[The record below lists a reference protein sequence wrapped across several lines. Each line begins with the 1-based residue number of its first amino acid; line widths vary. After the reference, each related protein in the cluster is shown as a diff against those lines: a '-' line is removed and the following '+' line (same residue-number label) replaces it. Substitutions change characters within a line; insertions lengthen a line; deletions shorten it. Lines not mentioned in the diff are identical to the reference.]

1 MANETP
7 GNPKAGHVFLPPLE
21 QISFQVPREVG
32 VWDGTNDKSTLN
44 TLANDIPVAAEGPIN
59 SIPDIWARP
68 VLFNLFLPK
77 GQDTDPLVGR
87 VRQEWRGLLS
97 VLALRELSDFTV
109 ELDEVDLGKITVE
122 RLKQPLLRL
131 KPKAVEWGEVAHDW
145 SRLVLVRVRKDDEVV
160 CLGAFSPTTLVF
172 TGSDYWSRMKTRQ
185 KVAGALGPFL
195 STDKQGRKV
204 LTPPGPDD
212 KRSRP
217 LRVWVSKLR
226 EGLGSLDRKN
236 GFHSAIL
243 LKELDDWVDSLGGET
258 AGQGEYE
265 YVPPLKIET
274 ALTEGRPLYALLS
287 HRVQAVRTEAKG
299 LFSLRSRRP
308 LPEGARDVLVVT
320 ADLFRKGRA
329 VAESEWGLLSP
340 LAVRGG
346 NPEAELEKL
355 FPGESGTEFAGVKL
369 VNAFWIRPERYF
381 FSEKLLRI
389 RGSAWL
395 TGESFNGH
403 RNIILPMR
411 PRLLGCFSPEEVRK
425 ELKPRIEESEGRTK
439 VTIDLPVGT
448 GSDSVPVTREYTPS
462 EILEVEPFGI
472 ELFPRYLGPDWLRYY
487 VVAGESEAITCR
499 AFTSGMGGEV
509 SIDRYDRVGR
519 SGRPGATILA
529 LSAAPGTDGSRAFP
543 EAICLETKADGRERG
558 LLLLERDEKKI
569 EDRPERWTIGIDFGT
584 SNTNIWAER
593 WDNATSRSSGPAQ
606 PLSINLADCYR
617 TIAVVPEGVSQ
628 PDWLKDCFVPP
639 VEVTMPIASAVRVT
653 DPKRSEVLA
662 TSFAHFMTDLDV
674 PANVAAPIKFGNR
687 ELQGAFFDSLL
698 VLILLAGRPTA
709 GGPILRQAELRFTY
723 PKVFSRDEKQQF
735 IATWKERI
743 DHIHRAFIRSWED
756 LALGYQSQDSDSARD
771 FKSDGRES
779 YSPEFLISEGAA
791 AARFFTT
798 SQAIANNDRAS
809 TLEGLA
815 SVDVGGGTTD
825 FTLYT
830 RRGVAYDTSVLLA
843 GQAISRYLRKR
854 PSLWEKLFEPAI
866 ADKLKEAHRANQE
879 GQFDLFL
886 NFGLTRDASSILKRL
901 GSHATDSDLA
911 WLKRMILLQF
921 SSVAYFAGIVAGRD
935 ATVVALSRK
944 GTNPKFCWGGR
955 ASQFLAWLDGGRFD
969 PKGVT
974 AKVLEALYLN
984 SFARASRPKDDQK
997 DGVKG
1002 KFAAFILSPMPKA
1015 EAAAGVVASD
1025 QAHRASSESS
1035 GTLATMGG
1043 AGGHDQRDLS
1053 DELMSL
1059 GDDGSGAEESEM
1071 IGNKVLAGDEI
1082 ELLDRD
1088 ELVPAT
1094 EEVSEARLF
1103 NGPGGVVNVCG
1114 LPLSELSHFV
1124 RLCNHAFQRTEFI
1137 KDATEEFAPL
1147 RKNDQPTEH
1156 ARTVVTNVMAGLEKE
1171 ALKPA
1176 GKRNLEPIFFAE
1188 VKAYINQLLG
1198 PGR

>member
-1 MANETP
+1 MPNETL

-32 VWDGTNDKSTLN
+32 VWDGTNDKSALN

-68 VLFNLFLPK
+68 VMFNLFLPK
-77 GQDTDPLVGR
+77 GQDADPLVAR

-97 VLALRELSDFTV
+97 ILALRELSDFTV
-109 ELDEVDLGKITVE
+109 ELDEVDLGKVTVDK
-122 RLKQPLLRL
+122 LKQPLLKL
-131 KPKAVEWGEVAHDW
+131 KPKAVEWGGVSHDW
-145 SRLVLVRVRKDDEVV
+145 AHLVLVRVRKDDEVV

-172 TGSDYWSRMKTRQ
+172 TGSDYWSRMKSREKIT
-185 KVAGALGPFL
+185 AALDPFL
-195 STDKQGRKV
+195 STDRQGRKV

-217 LRVWVSKLR
+217 LRVWISKLA

-236 GFHSAIL
+236 GFHTAIL
-243 LKELDDWVDSLGGET
+243 LKELEDWLDALGGR
-258 AGQGEYE
+258 AAAQGEYE
-265 YVPPLKIET
+265 YVPPLKSE
-274 ALTEGRPLYALLS
+274 AQLTDGRPFYALLS
-287 HRVQAVRTEAKG
+287 HRVQAVRTEARG
-299 LFSLRSRRP
+299 LFSLRAGRP
-308 LPEGARDVLVVT
+308 LPEGTRDVLIVT
-320 ADLFRKGRA
+320 PDLFRKGKA

-340 LAVRGG
+340 LSVRGG

-355 FPGESGTEFAGVKL
+355 FPGESGTDFGGIKL
-369 VNAFWIRPERYF
+369 ERASWIRPERYF
-381 FSEKLLRI
+381 FSEKLLRV
-389 RGSAWL
+389 RGPAWL
-395 TGESFNGH
+395 SDESFNGH
-403 RNIILPMR
+403 RNVVLPLR
-411 PRLLGCFSPEEVRK
+411 QGLLDYFSPEQVWK
-425 ELKPRIEESEGRTK
+425 ELKPRIEEREGKTRI
-439 VTIDLPVGT
+439 TIELPVGT
-448 GSDSVPVTREYTPS
+448 GSDSVPVTREYAPS
-462 EILEVEPFGI
+462 EVVEIAPFGI

-487 VVAGESEAITCR
+487 LVTGETEAISCR
-499 AFTSGMGGEV
+499 PCTSRAGGEV

-519 SGRPGATILA
+519 NGRPGATILA
-529 LSAAPGTDGSRAFP
+529 LAAAPESDGSSAFP
-543 EAICLETKADGRERG
+543 EALCLVSKPDGRERG
-558 LLLLERDEKKI
+558 LLLLGRDEKKI

-584 SNTNIWAER
+584 SNTNIWVER
-593 WDNATSRSSGPAQ
+593 WDNATSTRVGSAQ
-606 PLSINLADCYR
+606 PLSINLGNCFR
-617 TIAVVPEGVSQ
+617 SIAASPEGVDRT
-628 PDWLKDCFVPP
+628 DWLKDCFVPP

-674 PANVAAPIKFGNR
+674 PANVTAPIKFGNR
-687 ELQGAFFDSLL
+687 ELQAAYFDSLL
-698 VLILLAGRPTA
+698 VLIFLAGRPTT

-735 IATWKERI
+735 VATWKERI
-743 DHIHRAFIRSWED
+743 DHVHRIFIRSWED
-756 LALGYQSQDSDSARD
+756 ITLGHQNQDSDSARD
-771 FKSDGRES
+771 FESHGRES
-779 YSPEFLISEGAA
+779 YLPEFLISEGAA

-798 SQAIANNDRAS
+798 SHAIADADRAT
-809 TLEGLA
+809 TLQGLA

-866 ADKLKEAHRANQE
+866 ADKLKEAHRNSHE

-886 NFGLTRDASSILKRL
+886 NFGLTRDAASILKRL
-901 GSHATDSDLA
+901 GSHATDGDLA

-984 SFARASRPKDDQK
+984 SFARASRTKDDEK
-997 DGVKG
+997 EGVKR
-1002 KFAAFILSPMPKA
+1002 KFAAFVLSPMPKA

-1035 GTLATMGG
+1035 GALATTGG
-1043 AGGHDQRDLS
+1043 AGAQDQVELS

-1059 GDDGSGAEESEM
+1059 GDEGDGPDDSGSV
-1071 IGNKVLAGDEI
+1071 GNRVLAGDEI

-1103 NGPGGVVNVCG
+1103 CGPGGVVNVCG

-1137 KDATEEFAPL
+1137 KDATEEFVPL
-1147 RKNDQPTEH
+1147 KKNDQPTEH

-1176 GKRNLEPIFFAE
+1176 GRRTLEPIFFAE